1 MKAYLEKNLIQ
12 RKKSSSGFTLMELM
26 VTAAIL
32 VVGVTGLLGAIIN
45 ASILGQASH
54 NKAVAVN
61 DAQYVLEK
69 LVDGTYA
76 DLSSHTDGNF
86 TGLNLNNESVF
97 VSVSEASGIK
107 TATVYVNWSES
118 EKTRS
123 FNITT
128 QIAQ

>member
-1 MKAYLEKNLIQ
+1 MKAYLEKNLVQ
-12 RKKSSSGFTLMELM
+12 RKNSSSGFTLMELM

-45 ASILGQASH
+45 ASILSQASH
-54 NKAVAVN
+54 SKVVAVN

-76 DLSSHTDGNF
+76 DLSSHTEDNF

-97 VSVSEASGIK
+97 VSVSESSGIK
-107 TATVYVNWSES
+107 TATVYVNWNER

-123 FNITT
+123 FNLTT